1 MHQHLQTL
9 LVAVLI
15 LKFFQLHMHTFIG
28 VIMILLIRMNAKELT
43 YHGVNGTT
51 PKIHMLLHLI
61 LQWETLTIMWSPIE
75 ITKILTA
82 YIFIAKLQPDLL
94 QNGIMI
100 IQMFSLV
107 L

>member
-1 MHQHLQTL
+1 MML
-9 LVAVLI
+9 L
-15 LKFFQLHMHTFIG
+15 MR
-28 VIMILLIRMNAKELT
+28 MIVKELT

-51 PKIHMLLHLI
+51 PQIHIFLHLI
-61 LQWETLTIMWSPIE
+61 LRWKTLTIMWSPIE

-82 YIFIAKLQPDLL
+82 YMFIAIAKLQPDLL